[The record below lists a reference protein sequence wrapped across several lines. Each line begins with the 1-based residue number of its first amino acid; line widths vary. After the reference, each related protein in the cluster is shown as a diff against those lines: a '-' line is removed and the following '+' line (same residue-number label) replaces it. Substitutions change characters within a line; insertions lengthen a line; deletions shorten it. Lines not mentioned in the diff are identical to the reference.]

1 MYKRIWWIILPTVL
15 TVLAFQTYWLVATY
29 RDQQKTFYSQAKD
42 ALQYTYDQAFMERLV
57 AYQMMRLHKFPID
70 IDSAIRDVMEDDEI
84 TFSSTIVASDTASL
98 HDSSTLKD
106 THTTTMSREN
116 LQPFLSGILSS
127 TPELRPDSKKV
138 LRTYLKELSARGI
151 KVGVKLSYAEKP
163 DTTGYHVSI
172 PLSVSEPD
180 NKLYARFVGV
190 ENYLIKK
197 MSGPVIISLVLL
209 LIVAGC
215 IWVLWRIII
224 RQKALETMR
233 SDFISNITHELKTPV
248 AILST
253 INESLL
259 TYNGMDDKVKTE
271 RYLRLS
277 KDELNK
283 LQGHIEEILTLSKM
297 ENGVPLAESDKV
309 LLPEV
314 LNMVQQRYIH
324 LPGVHITTVLEV
336 TETVIH
342 THQESLL
349 TILNNLVD
357 NSIKYA
363 DLPEKRIE
371 LRVKQQDV
379 SYLFSVTDNGIGI
392 SKEHLP
398 FIFDKFYRV
407 PQGNLHDV
415 KGYGLGLSY
424 VKELVSRLG
433 GSIRVSST
441 PGSGSLFSF
450 KIPGS

>member
-29 RDQQKTFYSQAKD
+29 REQRKTFYNQAKD
-42 ALQYTYDQAFMERLV
+42 VLQYTYDQSFMESLV
-57 AYQMMRLHKFPID
+57 TVQMKQLHSSPKD
-70 IDSAIRDVMEDDEI
+70 IDSAIRDVLEDNEI
-84 TFSSTIVASDTASL
+84 TFSSTIVASDTINL
-98 HDSSTLKD
+98 RESTLKD
-106 THTTTMSREN
+106 SRTTTMSREN
-116 LQPFLSGILSS
+116 LQPFLSSILSNA
-127 TPELRPDSKKV
+127 PGLRPDSQKV
-138 LRTYLKELSARGI
+138 LKAYRKELAARGI
-151 KVGVKLSYAEKP
+151 PVGVQLSYAKRP
-163 DTTGYHVSI
+163 DTTGYHISI

-180 NKLYARFVGV
+180 SQLHARFSGVG
-190 ENYLIKK
+190 NYLMKK
-197 MSGPVIISLVLL
+197 MSGPVIISLILL

-215 IWVLWRIII
+215 IWALWRIIM
-224 RQKALETMR
+224 RQKSLEAMR

-259 TYNGMDDKVKTE
+259 TYNGMDDKTKTE

-297 ENGVPLAESDKV
+297 ENGTALAESNEV

-314 LNMVQQRYIH
+314 LNMVQQRYVH
-324 LPGVHITTVLEV
+324 LPGVYISTVMEV
-336 TETVIH
+336 TETVLH
-342 THQESLL
+342 THRESLF

-363 DLPEKRIE
+363 DQPEKRIE
-371 LRVKQQDV
+371 LRVKQQDT
-379 SYLFSVTDNGIGI
+379 SYIFSVTDNGIGI

-398 FIFDKFYRV
+398 FIFDKFYRI

-424 VKELVSRLG
+424 VKELVNRLG
-433 GSIRVSST
+433 GNIKVAST
-441 PGSGSLFSF
+441 PGSGSLFTF
-450 KIPGS
+450 KIPGA

>member
-1 MYKRIWWIILPTVL
+1 MYKRTWWIILPTVL

-29 RDQQKTFYSQAKD
+29 RDQRRTFYNQAKD
-42 ALQYTYDQAFMERLV
+42 ALQYTYDQAFMESLV
-57 AYQMMRLHKFPID
+57 TVQMKQLHSSPKA
-70 IDSAIRDVMEDDEI
+70 IDSAIRDIMEENEI
-84 TFSSTIVASDTASL
+84 SFSSTIIASDTMRG
-98 HDSSTLKD
+98 STLKNAR
-106 THTTTMSREN
+106 TTTMSRED
-116 LQPFLSGILSS
+116 LQPFLSSILSNM
-127 TPELRPDSKKV
+127 PGLRPDSQKV
-138 LRTYLKELSARGI
+138 LKTYIKELAARGI
-151 KVGVKLSYAEKP
+151 GVGVELSYAKNT
-163 DTTGYHVSI
+163 DTTGNHISI
-172 PLSVSEPD
+172 PLSISEPD
-180 NKLYARFVGV
+180 NKLHARFSGVG
-190 ENYLIKK
+190 NYLMKK
-197 MSGPVIISLVLL
+197 MSGPVIISLILL

-215 IWVLWRIII
+215 IWVLWRIIM
-224 RQKALETMR
+224 RQKALEAMR

-259 TYNGMDDKVKTE
+259 TYNGMDDKNKTE

-297 ENGVPLAESDKV
+297 ENGIALAESNEV

-324 LPGVHITTVLEV
+324 LPGVYITTVMEV
-336 TETVIH
+336 TETIVQ
-342 THQESLL
+342 THRESLF

-363 DLPEKRIE
+363 DKPEKRIE
-371 LRVKQQDV
+371 LRVKQQDT

-407 PQGNLHDV
+407 PQGDLHNV

-433 GSIRVSST
+433 GSIKVSST
-441 PGSGSLFSF
+441 PGSGSLFTF
-450 KIPGS
+450 KIPGA